1 MLASSKT
8 KRGRELW
15 WPLGDDKQHQG
26 CADQSSKTNDCRCH
40 ADFFESCHDAS
51 LTQHLHTGE
60 LEISDSMQV
69 QSVSDFSTELLTTV
83 GYKTDD
89 CDAPSAPTT
98 RVKFRDSAR

>member
-1 MLASSKT
+1 M
-8 KRGRELW
+8 
-15 WPLGDDKQHQG
+15 P
-26 CADQSSKTNDCRCH
+26 
-40 ADFFESCHDAS
+40 
-51 LTQHLHTGE
+51 
-60 LEISDSMQV
+60 V